1 MYRARRER
9 GDCLNTSKRYLQTH
23 GKCSDSAN
31 SWISKISYFEEA
43 DEDVND
49 REGPLMTTQL
59 TSTGRRPSE
68 DRSNG
73 DGGGRRTTVADIGG
87 GEKSAQAAS
96 ANSGLAPVRQETHR
110 YSDKQLPRYNANPSR
125 SNIPVQR

>member
-1 MYRARRER
+1 MATR
-9 GDCLNTSKRYLQTH
+9 
-23 GKCSDSAN
+23 
-31 SWISKISYFEEA
+31 
-43 DEDVND
+43 
-49 REGPLMTTQL
+49 L

-73 DGGGRRTTVADIGG
+73 DGGGRRATVADIGG
-87 GEKSAQAAS
+87 GEKLAQAAS

-110 YSDKQLPRYNANPSR
+110 YSDKKLPTRYNADPSR